1 MTCALQFLGCLMAI
15 ILTVSY
21 RLENK
26 RRDRV
31 YGKPDPNATVDTAEM
46 ADKVRARAAENGP
59 VSLMLTL
66 AIVGAQL
73 PVPSVKCGPLG
84 PGFDDEITTGIRHYC
99 DTTKCAHVLPHT
111 GCITLYYRFRDDL
124 FPIRRLTRE

>member
-46 ADKVRARAAENGP
+46 ADKVRASRGP
-59 VSLMLTL
+59 
-66 AIVGAQL
+66 
-73 PVPSVKCGPLG
+73 C
-84 PGFDDEITTGIRHYC
+84 H
-99 DTTKCAHVLPHT
+99 
-111 GCITLYYRFRDDL
+111 
-124 FPIRRLTRE
+124 